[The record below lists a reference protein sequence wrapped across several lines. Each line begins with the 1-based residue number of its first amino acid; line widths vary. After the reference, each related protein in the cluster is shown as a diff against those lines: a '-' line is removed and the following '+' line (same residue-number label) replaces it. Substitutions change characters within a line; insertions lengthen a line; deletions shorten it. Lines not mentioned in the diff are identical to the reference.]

1 MISAHTS
8 PADLAARILQPLARS
23 LEEAR
28 QHLDLEPIDEAATDG
43 ASAARQ
49 DSHPAALPAVAIHT
63 PRQPPPSGPSASGQ
77 PVGGTRPADADGSP
91 TPPSEALAAST
102 AHPTRRVSGS
112 PDAAPSTPPA
122 SSAPAGFV
130 RAAARTAGPA
140 AAPDPSP
147 APAPVAGKGNASTHP
162 PAPSAAAST
171 VSAALRAAPA
181 PATMRLVRADSP
193 PDPAPPPTPR
203 GTTPD
208 SAPAAL
214 APPETWRPDDD
225 PPRSVSVPPDGAAA
239 PTAPA
244 TPSAPRQ
251 WRLRPSPPTETAPA
265 PAAPAAEAAPTPTPS
280 LHAGGATASLR
291 PRDPA
296 LPRVMQAMAPV
307 LDTAWRLTDA
317 ALAPEQGEPPSVTP
331 EAPRV
336 ANHFHVNVALGDT
349 PGTASRDRNQLEDT
363 LTALLRDAARRQGLD
378 V

>member
-43 ASAARQ
+43 AIAARQ
-49 DSHPAALPAVAIHT
+49 DSLPAAPPGAAIHT

-77 PVGGTRPADADGSP
+77 PVDGTRAADGGP
-91 TPPSEALAAST
+91 TSPSEALAAAT
-102 AHPTRRVSGS
+102 AHPTRQLSGS
-112 PDAAPSTPPA
+112 PNPAPSTLPA

-130 RAAARTAGPA
+130 HAVARASGPA
-140 AAPDPSP
+140 ATPDPSP
-147 APAPVAGKGNASTHP
+147 APSTL
-162 PAPSAAAST
+162 
-171 VSAALRAAPA
+171 SAALHAAPA
-181 PATMRLVRADSP
+181 PATMRLVRADP
-193 PDPAPPPTPR
+193 PAAPPQTPTPL
-203 GTTPD
+203 GTNTGG
-208 SAPAAL
+208 APAAL
-214 APPETWRPDDD
+214 TPPETWRPDD
-225 PPRSVSVPPDGAAA
+225 VPPGPVIVPPSGAAA
-239 PTAPA
+239 QAAQAAQAAPL
-244 TPSAPRQ
+244 TPRQ
-251 WRLRPSPPTETAPA
+251 WRLRPSLPPETPPAPAVPAADTAPA
-265 PAAPAAEAAPTPTPS
+265 PPLPR
-280 LHAGGATASLR
+280 HAGGATASLL

-349 PGTASRDRNQLEDT
+349 AGTASRDRNQLEET